1 MHKQTHYEGN
11 LKTRLENEDLFGN
24 DFIASFMLLITLFN
38 MLQIADGYSIFTYS
52 FKMTTCVKPIYL
64 IFPDYLLSNNN
75 YNICT

>member
-52 FKMTTCVKPIYL
+52 FKMTNCVKPIY
-64 IFPDYLLSNNN
+64 
-75 YNICT
+75 

>member
-38 MLQIADGYSIFTYS
+38 MLQIADDDILFDIS
-52 FKMTTCVKPIYL
+52 
-64 IFPDYLLSNNN
+64 
-75 YNICT
+75 